1 MNGPAATVTPPA
13 AEESESP
20 SARPIAVVW
29 CRQVD
34 NEEESPGYTTIPE
47 EFPGQRETVEIVRAV
62 GHLAIN
68 VADTHDYWDPEP
80 GNSLSYY
87 PNLFL
92 YPAYRGE
99 YTCLGRMFLS
109 KEDRPRL
116 GMKTLVLPTAE
127 LLQPETFG
135 PSILRWHASMGGLRK
150 PLTVDRSAIEPG
162 LYDRVGEGF
171 LFHHGSTDPVLLIA
185 SERWDATMQ
194 VLLEMIGSLPAA
206 LTSLGGIL
214 AFPYFLPQARTDLR
228 QLQEQIP
235 LTLAVM
241 RVAKTEAAGPR
252 HDRRVQS
259 WETASLTVRDL
270 ASDPLPS
277 TGPRGK
283 DPLPLVLQYLRDHAE
298 AKLQPIRQ
306 RVDLVELPRQRAHLA
321 EAERQSGRARR
332 KESWRIGTAM
342 ESAALLLQRSR
353 GRQIPV
359 SGETAK
365 RAQEYL
371 RVAPLTTLAPPREL
385 DSAEPMDGELWDS
398 SEGPRR
404 LAPRDRVESVPIP
417 TREDPSLLPPSA
429 RSPMLGLAVPAED
442 GVALEESGLQR
453 AVRAEV
459 ERQLADRGV
468 ATAPVE
474 GAAPS
479 PELHARVDALAES
492 LSALPAR
499 VDASLTESLHQH
511 QLAIAALREELR
523 ASAEAGEAK
532 LRASFA
538 AALAPEI
545 DRRVRQAVE
554 PKLAEALRVETER
567 SHRATMDEVE
577 RAIAE
582 MHERLQTA
590 EEETRSTLTGQLDRH
605 LRDAADREMTV
616 REALE
621 GRLKESLLGRLSEAE
636 EHLAEA
642 SSLTEERLSGQLES
656 RSQEVKAWVQELH
669 EEAEARVPALLDER
683 LRAVEERWN
692 ELGRSQTSEMK
703 EAYVQAVADLQVRLE
718 QHIEER
724 IQEAET
730 SERDKYLQLF
740 ARLKEELDQSTTK
753 RLEAVGTLGVPKPVE
768 AAIAQRQKEV
778 LAALDHRLATI
789 EERLHVEQSEG
800 VQRLEK
806 LEEML
811 AEKGDALVHV
821 EESLRS
827 DLRDLDYRTQLLTD
841 RLIPVVRKAWLKI
854 AEIQQTPGLAT
865 GPDPR
870 IGEVRREL
878 QAETHRLEGEI
889 DRRIT
894 EMRHRV
900 ESAIAHQGRIWLTLV
915 HHLKELAD
923 ERTVTAV
930 GINENPP
937 PAWQETE
944 AAAHATSPPPVAS
957 ARPAKASAPAAV
969 PSKPPARKLLRR
981 ASDPPRDP

>member
-1 MNGPAATVTPPA
+1 
-13 AEESESP
+13 
-20 SARPIAVVW
+20 
-29 CRQVD
+29 
-34 NEEESPGYTTIPE
+34 
-47 EFPGQRETVEIVRAV
+47 
-62 GHLAIN
+62 
-68 VADTHDYWDPEP
+68 
-80 GNSLSYY
+80 
-87 PNLFL
+87 
-92 YPAYRGE
+92 
-99 YTCLGRMFLS
+99 
-109 KEDRPRL
+109 
-116 GMKTLVLPTAE
+116 
-127 LLQPETFG
+127 
-135 PSILRWHASMGGLRK
+135 
-150 PLTVDRSAIEPG
+150 
-162 LYDRVGEGF
+162 
-171 LFHHGSTDPVLLIA
+171 
-185 SERWDATMQ
+185 
-194 VLLEMIGSLPAA
+194 
-206 LTSLGGIL
+206 
-214 AFPYFLPQARTDLR
+214 
-228 QLQEQIP
+228 
-235 LTLAVM
+235 M
-241 RVAKTEAAGPR
+241 RVAKTEASGPR

-270 ASDPLPS
+270 TSDTLPS

-306 RVDLVELPRQRAHLA
+306 RVDLVELPRLRAHLA
-321 EAERQSGRARR
+321 ETERQTGRARR
-332 KESWRIGTAM
+332 KECWRIGTAM

-371 RVAPLTTLAPPREL
+371 RVAPMSALPPSREP
-385 DSAEPMDGELWDS
+385 DGPDTPDGDPWETAEES
-398 SEGPRR
+398 RR
-404 LAPRDRVESVPIP
+404 LSPRNRVESVPIP

-442 GVALEESGLQR
+442 GVTIEESDLLR
-453 AVRAEV
+453 TVRAEV
-459 ERQLADRGV
+459 ERQLAESGPQ
-468 ATAPVE
+468 AAPTE
-474 GAAPS
+474 GAASS
-479 PELHARVDALAES
+479 PELVARVDALADA
-492 LSALPAR
+492 LNALPAR

-523 ASAEAGEAK
+523 TSAETGEAK

-567 SHRATMDEVE
+567 SHRATMEEVE

-616 REALE
+616 REAME

-683 LRAVEERWN
+683 LRTVEERWN

-718 QHIEER
+718 QHIGER

-740 ARLKEELDQSTTK
+740 ARLKEELDQSTAK

-778 LAALDHRLATI
+778 LAALDHRLGTI

-800 VQRLEK
+800 IQRLEK

-811 AEKGDALVHV
+811 ADKGDALARV

-854 AEIQQTPGLAT
+854 AEIQQTPGLAS

-870 IGEVRREL
+870 ISEVRREL

-923 ERTVTAV
+923 ERTVVAA
-930 GINENPP
+930 GISEGAPP
-937 PAWQETE
+937 IWQETE
-944 AAAHATSPPPVAS
+944 AAAHAPSPPPVAT
-957 ARPAKASAPAAV
+957 ARPVKATPPPPAAGKAA
-969 PSKPPARKLLRR
+969 PRKLLRR
-981 ASDPPRDP
+981 TPEPPRDT